1 MRGQTEI
8 QRAVEILRSGGL
20 VAFATETVYGLGA
33 DATNANAV
41 GKIFSVKGRPA
52 TNPLIVHVADVSIAK
67 RYVTAWPESAQ
78 RLAQAFWPGPLTMVL
93 PKSQA
98 IVPAVTAGLA
108 TVAIR
113 CPDHPIALE
122 LLKQF
127 SGPIAAPSANRSNR
141 ISPTTADHVR
151 RELGDDVDLI
161 LDGGGCRVGIES
173 TVVDLTSS
181 RPAILRPGAVGRER
195 LEQLLGPVDFAP
207 PTDHSGPAA
216 SPGRLPVHY
225 APITPAFRFS
235 KSDLERLQNLSPS
248 QLGRSTVFLII
259 EGTELAG
266 QLRQWANSGT
276 IIEMPASAD
285 DYARRLYAAFH
296 EADDRRP
303 DAIWVQQPPDQ
314 TQWDAVKDRL
324 SRATRPASEALLK
337 QI

>member
-1 MRGQTEI
+1 MHESAEI
-8 QRAVEILRSGGL
+8 ERAVEILRSGGL

-33 DATNANAV
+33 DATNARAV
-41 GKIFSVKGRPA
+41 DKIFSVKGRPP
-52 TNPLIVHVADVSIAK
+52 TNPLIVHVADVSVAR
-67 RYVTAWPESAQ
+67 RYVTAWPESAEH
-78 RLAQAFWPGPLTMVL
+78 LARAFWPGPLTMVL
-93 PKSQA
+93 PKYQT
-98 IVPAVTAGLA
+98 IVPAVTAGLP

-113 CPDHPIALE
+113 CPDHPIALA
-122 LLKQF
+122 LLKKF

-161 LDGGGCRVGIES
+161 LDGGDCRVGIES

-181 RPAILRPGAVGRER
+181 RPAILRPGAIGRER
-195 LEQLLGPVDFAP
+195 LEQLLGPIDFTPA
-207 PTDHSGPAA
+207 TDHSAPAA

-225 APITPAFRFS
+225 APTAPAFRFTN
-235 KSDLERLQNLSPS
+235 SDLARLQNLLSS
-248 QLGRSTVFLII
+248 RLGRSTVFLII
-259 EGTELAG
+259 EGTELAA
-266 QLRQWANSGT
+266 QLRQWTNSGT

-314 TQWDAVKDRL
+314 PQWDAVKDRL
-324 SRATRPASEALLK
+324 SRATRPASQSSLF
-337 QI
+337 